1 MEEDGSVVKVSFRG
15 EEKKTTLRVGNYG
28 FFLDGI
34 GCGAVTP
41 VKYRVYVHCLGCAT
55 ERSDFHAKDAAQ
67 FTGPMSMGILG
78 KSSRA
83 KYTYEGWFRSP
94 LAGKFRRELFGGAT
108 SGSVLV
114 NEANAECQR
123 YGDGSNEHTTYQ
135 LRVGH
140 TSTMCFQK
148 GLLCHVAVTKGSDNG
163 VKAYVNGR
171 MASATDELGAVSA
184 SDIGMHHR
192 AQQMR

>member
-1 MEEDGSVVKVSFRG
+1 
-15 EEKKTTLRVGNYG
+15 
-28 FFLDGI
+28 
-34 GCGAVTP
+34 
-41 VKYRVYVHCLGCAT
+41 
-55 ERSDFHAKDAAQ
+55 
-67 FTGPMSMGILG
+67 MSMGMLA

-83 KYTYEGWFRSP
+83 EYTSEGWFRSP
-94 LAGKFRRELFGGAT
+94 LAL
-108 SGSVLV
+108 VLV
-114 NEANAECQR
+114 NKANAECQR

-135 LRVGH
+135 LHVGH